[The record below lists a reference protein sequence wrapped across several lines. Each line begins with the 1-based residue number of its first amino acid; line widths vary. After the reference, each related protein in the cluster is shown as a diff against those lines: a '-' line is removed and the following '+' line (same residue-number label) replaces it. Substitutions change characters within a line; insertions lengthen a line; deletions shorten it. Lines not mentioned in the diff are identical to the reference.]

1 MSFTESIYEGSVLEV
16 IQNLG
21 HNYISAEDIERDSYR
36 NPLYM
41 ADLEESLSRINPGL
55 DRDVLDKAVFNLQN
69 IDAGSLVQ
77 RNRTFMEWLQDGM
90 EVSYMHRGEEKTS
103 TVYLV
108 DYENIENNQFTV
120 INQWT
125 VAGPNQNRRPD
136 IVLFINGLPL
146 VVVELKSGSSET
158 ADISSAYRQMRN
170 YQLDI
175 PDLFIYNAF
184 NIISDHTHSKVGTIT
199 STEEWYKEWKTVDG
213 SYEDTRFAASR

>member
-184 NIISDHTHSKVGTIT
+184 NIISDHTHVFVNPNLSHALISK
-199 STEEWYKEWKTVDG
+199 
-213 SYEDTRFAASR
+213 